1 MSCMPLSFLKPDEQL
16 VLEGPSSVTV
26 VNGPT
31 VAWYAPIVNSARK
44 RKALQLEEQQYAKI
58 KDTLTG
64 TVEIVAGPTL
74 HFMGAYDEHMATD
87 SKIVLLNHQ
96 YARLVDAATGDV
108 RVEKGEQTIVPGP
121 YEHVTASVGTA
132 SNRQCA
138 NRLDSHIRVSTRSR
152 QEDQRGVRRRRD
164 GCAGAEQGDGPASCG
179 WSRRRA
185 SSSRASTTRYRR
197 CASSFALSRTRSPS
211 PATMPASTTSTRAA
225 ARASTP
231 RTARTRRA
239 RPSSSVRTGAGHDD
253 VVVGH
258 VARGS
263 SE

>member
-1 MSCMPLSFLKPDEQL
+1 MPLSFLKPDEQL

-108 RVEKGEQTIVPGP
+108 RVEKGEQTIVPG
-121 YEHVTASVGTA
+121 
-132 SNRQCA
+132 
-138 NRLDSHIRVSTRSR
+138 
-152 QEDQRGVRRRRD
+152 
-164 GCAGAEQGDGPASCG
+164 
-179 WSRRRA
+179 
-185 SSSRASTTRYRR
+185 
-197 CASSFALSRTRSPS
+197 
-211 PATMPASTTSTRAA
+211 TST
-225 ARASTP
+225 SP
-231 RTARTRRA
+231 
-239 RPSSSVRTGAGHDD
+239 RPSARLRIASVRTASILTSAFRLARDRKTNAVYVDDETAVLVQSKETDRPDAAGH
-253 VVVGH
+253 GEGPLLPGQ
-258 VARGS
+258 ARRDTGGAQAHS
-263 SE
+263 R